1 MHNITQLSHSFG
13 TTATFQHVDLRIGQ
27 GEIVSL
33 LGQSGC
39 GKSTLLRCIAG
50 LETPHHGEITVQ
62 NKVVFSSKIN
72 VKPGKR
78 NLGLVFQDYALFPAL
93 TVRGNVGFGLKNI
106 DEKRIDELLDLVG
119 ITQCADRFP
128 HQLSGGQQQ
137 RVSLAR
143 SLAPKPQLLLLDEP
157 FSNIDAHRKLEL
169 GQEIRS
175 IVEHQKI
182 SAVFVTHDQVDAFSL
197 ADRVAVMTQ
206 QNGIGTIAQI
216 DAPHAL
222 YSNPISPEVA
232 VLTGP
237 STFIDGIRIESS
249 KSSIVETCLGKI
261 SIQESSI
268 STEKRNVKVLIRPE
282 NLCFNANVSGN
293 VVVGMSC
300 CTGPGFQLIVDVGP
314 IRFRIPHPT
323 YIPKGTR
330 GTISTLKPCLS
341 Y

>member
-13 TTATFQHVDLRIGQ
+13 ATATFQNVDLSIEQ

-50 LETPHHGEITVQ
+50 LETPKNGEITIQ
-62 NKVVFSSKIN
+62 NNVVFSSKIN
-72 VKPGKR
+72 VQPGKR

-93 TVRGNVGFGLKNI
+93 TVRRNVGFGLKRI

-119 ITQCADRFP
+119 ITECADRFP

-169 GQEIRS
+169 GQEIRR

-206 QNGIGTIAQI
+206 HNGSGTIVQI
-216 DAPHAL
+216 ESPHVL
-222 YSNPISPEVA
+222 YNNPISPEVA
-232 VLTGP
+232 RLTGAC
-237 STFIDGIRIESS
+237 TFIDGTLTED
-249 KSSIVETCLGKI
+249 SIVETCLGKI
-261 SIQESSI
+261 AIQGTSVSD
-268 STEKRNVKVLIRPE
+268 KRNVKVLIRPE
-282 NLCFNANVSGN
+282 NLRFNANASGTM
-293 VVVGMSC
+293 VVGMSC
-300 CTGPGFQLIVDVGP
+300 CTGPKFQLIVDVGTT
-314 IRFRIPHPT
+314 RFRIPHPT

-330 GTISTLKPCLS
+330 GTIEVLAPCLS